1 MEKLGRSLKL
11 QDSQTCPKNN
21 RKQSKLSIQGKTG
34 CFPHSWVSWLIAH
47 IFKFIKIFQGMIMK
61 AGMYIVNEEERGA
74 FQSWVDAFQTEEV
87 TSKTFEEQKGKWYHW
102 TK

>member
-1 MEKLGRSLKL
+1 
-11 QDSQTCPKNN
+11 
-21 RKQSKLSIQGKTG
+21 
-34 CFPHSWVSWLIAH
+34 
-47 IFKFIKIFQGMIMK
+47 MIMK

-87 TSKTFEEQKGKWYHW
+87 TSKTFEEQKGKWYLW